1 MYKNIKYIIF
11 ISRKKKPGAQL
22 AFEMLDIGNVTT
34 STTKH
39 ILTNCSRSWCQNIV
53 CLVHPMLRL
62 VPPRNVMVGTIMA
75 SVYFLAETKYFCQN
89 VEMEFYRNL

>member
-1 MYKNIKYIIF
+1 MYKNIKNIIF
-11 ISRKKKPGAQL
+11 ISRKKKTGAQL
-22 AFEMLDIGNVTT
+22 TFEMLDIGKVTT

-53 CLVHPMLRL
+53 CLVHPILHL

-75 SVYFLAETKYFCQN
+75 SVYFLAET
-89 VEMEFYRNL
+89 